1 MKTKTITKTGEQMK
15 KYTVNLEGRE
25 LNLSV
30 AEIKRKILNIDNVW
44 STKDFIDGNDNLP
57 MPLFTWLNQL
67 AEEQE
72 GVYYA
77 NKQANHDYYAQENRI
92 SNDPEI
98 R

>member
-1 MKTKTITKTGEQMK
+1 MK

-44 STKDFIDGNDNLP
+44 TTKDFIDGNDNLP

-67 AEEQE
+67 VEEQE

-92 SNDPEI
+92 SDDPEI
-98 R
+98 K